1 MCFVNQDSHRP
12 WAVDEIAREVHG
24 DVTDS
29 LGRLHGGGLI
39 HRLEGFVWA
48 SRARLEAK
56 GFLTINGDRVIPN
69 AALRRMTHGKTSNLQ
84 TPRGAGS
91 GRTGW

>member
-1 MCFVNQDSHRP
+1 MHDQDTRSPAEREGLFDSAVLHVLVNEDSHRP
-12 WAVDEIAREVHG
+12 WAIDEIAREVHG

-48 SRARLEAK
+48 SRAAVVADE
-56 GFLTINGDRVIPN
+56 ISV
-69 AALRRMTHGKTSNLQ
+69 
-84 TPRGAGS
+84 
-91 GRTGW
+91 